1 MRVFNSLRDAAV
13 FESCCVTSDGPA
25 SKDTRIW
32 NPYFWRA
39 LGFLWSCDRAV
50 QFKTIAQSSISCFE
64 GHLSG
69 WNRNKYSSSNN
80 TYLKRS
86 QVHRSTEYQSLQTH
100 KCHKYTSK
108 RISPSML
115 LHNVKER
122 KRRKFVA
129 SYLTS
134 NLKKNLTY
142 YAVRSLSSGNRLG
155 TRTKRK
161 NLTAA
166 LKDWGSSTFTFGAEV
181 K

>member
-25 SKDTRIW
+25 SKETRIW

-69 WNRNKYSSSNN
+69 WNRNKYGSSNN
-80 TYLKRS
+80 TYLKHS
-86 QVHRSTEYQSLQTH
+86 QVHRITEYQSLQTH

-122 KRRKFVA
+122 KRTRFVA

-134 NLKKNLTY
+134 NLKKTFRIML
-142 YAVRSLSSGNRLG
+142 YAHCRAEIDWVRGQKG
-155 TRTKRK
+155 KI
-161 NLTAA
+161 
-166 LKDWGSSTFTFGAEV
+166 
-181 K
+181 